1 MTGLLALFGAA
12 FLAATILPAQSELVF
27 AAMQASGAYPVWQ
40 LLIVATAGNVLG
52 AVLTYAMGLGIE
64 RFRDRRWFP
73 ANAAQMERAQGWFA
87 RWGTPC
93 LLFSWLPGGDVLVLL
108 AGVMRVRFPL
118 FLVLTLLSKGGRYLV
133 LAGLV
138 APFTG

>member
-12 FLAATILPAQSELVF
+12 FLAATILPAQSEIVF
-27 AAMQASGAYPVWQ
+27 VALQAAGTYPLWH
-40 LLIVATAGNVLG
+40 LLAVATLGNVLG

-73 ANAAQMERAQGWFA
+73 ASAAQMERAQRWFT

-118 FLVLTLLSKGGRYLV
+118 FLVLTLLSKGGRYLA

-138 APFTG
+138 APFAG